1 MATTTLYTSYSQHAN
16 ATITVT
22 TNAELNA
29 ALAQLDTG
37 GGGTILLDGNGGPFT
52 ISGSNIG
59 DANNPI
65 LIKALDPSNLP
76 TVESI
81 DLQNASHI
89 AMTELHVDS
98 SGSAAST
105 GHDIIING
113 SDNIEL
119 VGNTMTSVADGY
131 LSEAGT
137 STRGA
142 DLAYIRGSQDITFS
156 NNYIADYCKGVTFRD
171 VNGFDFSNNEMVGI
185 QFDGLHGTG
194 WQNATISNNYMHDF
208 YGSTQTLNHSDFIQV
223 YSTNATLVTSNVTIS
238 GNILDSGDGAAYQ
251 GIFITSQT
259 FGNSGPSGQYYQDI
273 QIFDNLVHT
282 GKWNGIVVGS
292 TMGAEIYDNSV
303 LLSANSYAQSSP
315 TSSWTQGEPW
325 IKTTNTPDA
334 QVYDNIASKIT
345 VSNGDVS
352 SQNYLISFSDPT
364 STAYFAN
371 HFTNLDGSGDLT
383 LDDMSLLASS
393 SLYGTYGSYYSTVGG
408 TWDAGASQPTA
419 PTGGSTSP
427 TPTPTPTPTPPPTT
441 TPDDTTTIPDDAT
454 TTPDDTTTPP
464 DDTTTTPDDTTT
476 TTPDTTTTDT
486 TTTDADSEDLVEVFN
501 KSVGLL
507 KAKFTQKGNQKNL
520 KDDDQNSWSNDI
532 KFRALIESMQIVDEN
547 AVTAA
552 QNADDDEE
560 NAIEISLIM

>member
-29 ALAQLDTG
+29 ALAQLDTN
-37 GGGTILLDGNGGPFT
+37 GGGTILLDGSGGPYT
-52 ISGSNIG
+52 ISGSNLG

-76 TVESI
+76 MVESI
-81 DLQNASHI
+81 NLQNASHI
-89 AMTELHVDS
+89 SMTELHVDS
-98 SGSAAST
+98 SAST
-105 GHDIIING
+105 SSASHDILIRN

-142 DLAYIRGSQDITFS
+142 DLAFIRGSQDITFS
-156 NNYIADYCKGVTFRD
+156 NNYIADYCKGATFRD

-185 QFDGLHGTG
+185 QFDGLHGVG
-194 WQNATISNNYMHDF
+194 WQDATISNNYMHDF
-208 YGSTQTLNHSDFIQV
+208 YGSTQTLNHSDFIQI

-259 FGNSGPSGQYYQDI
+259 FGDSGPSGQYYQDI

-315 TSSWTQGEPW
+315 TSGWTQGEPW

-352 SQNYLISFSDPT
+352 SQNYLISFSNPA
-364 STAYFAN
+364 SAAYYTN
-371 HFTNLDGSGDLT
+371 HFANLDGSGDLT

-393 SLYGTYGSYYSTVGG
+393 PLYGTYGSYYSTVGG
-408 TWDAGASQPTA
+408 IWDAGASQPTA
-419 PTGGSTSP
+419 PTGGSTTTTTTTSP
-427 TPTPTPTPTPPPTT
+427 TAPTA
-441 TPDDTTTIPDDAT
+441 PDDTTTA
-454 TTPDDTTTPP
+454 PDDT
-464 DDTTTTPDDTTT
+464 TTTTPDDTTT
-476 TTPDTTTTDT
+476 TTTTPDDTTT
-486 TTTDADSEDLVEVFN
+486 ADSEDLVEVFN

-507 KAKFTQKGNQKNL
+507 KAKFTQKGGQKNL
-520 KDDDQNSWSNDI
+520 KDDDQNNWSNDI
-532 KFRALIESMQIVDEN
+532 KFRALIDSMQVVDED
-547 AVTAA
+547 AVIAA
-552 QNADDDEE
+552 ANADEE
-560 NAIEISLIM
+560 DNALELSLII

>member
-37 GGGTILLDGNGGPFT
+37 GGGTILLDGNGGPYN
-52 ISGSNIG
+52 ISGSGIG

-98 SGSAAST
+98 SGSSSPAS
-105 GHDIIING
+105 HDILING
-113 SDNIEL
+113 SNNIEL

-142 DLAYIRGSQDITFS
+142 DLAFIRGSQDITFS
-156 NNYIADYCKGVTFRD
+156 NNYIADYCKGATFRD
-171 VNGFDFSNNEMVGI
+171 VNGFDFSNNEMIGI
-185 QFDGLHGTG
+185 QFDGLHGVG
-194 WQNATISNNYMHDF
+194 WQNATITNNNMHDF
-208 YGSTQTLNHSDFIQV
+208 YGSTQTLNHSDFIQIF
-223 YSTNATLVTSNVTIS
+223 STNATLVTSNVTIS
-238 GNILDSGDGAAYQ
+238 GNILDSGDSAAYQ

-303 LLSANSYAQSSP
+303 LLSANSYAQTGP

-352 SQNYLISFSDPT
+352 NQNYLISFSDP
-364 STAYFAN
+364 SSAAYYSN
-371 HFTNLDGSGDLT
+371 HFNNLDGSGDLT
-383 LDDMSLLASS
+383 LDEMSLLASS
-393 SLYGTYGSYYSTVGG
+393 PLYGTFGSYYSTVGG

-419 PTGGSTSP
+419 PTGGSNT
-427 TPTPTPTPTPPPTT
+427 TTPTPPPTT
-441 TPDDTTTIPDDAT
+441 TPDDTTTPPDDTA

-464 DDTTTTPDDTTT
+464 DDTATTPDDTTT
-476 TTPDTTTTDT
+476 PPDS
-486 TTTDADSEDLVEVFN
+486 TTTDADSEDLVDVFN

-507 KAKFTQKGNQKNL
+507 KAKFNQKGNQKNL

-552 QNADDDEE
+552 QNSDEE
-560 NAIEISLIM
+560 EEEDATEMSLIM

>member
-37 GGGTILLDGNGGPFT
+37 GGGTILLDGNGGPYK
-52 ISGSNIG
+52 ISGYGIG

-65 LIKALDPSNLP
+65 LIKALDPTNLP

-98 SGSAAST
+98 SGSASPT
-105 GHDIIING
+105 SNDITLNG
-113 SDNIEL
+113 SNSIEL

-142 DLAYIRGSQDITFS
+142 DLALIRGSQDITFS
-156 NNYIADYCKGVTFRD
+156 NNYIADYCRGVGVRD
-171 VNGFDFSNNEMVGI
+171 VNGFDFSNNEMVGL
-185 QFDGLHGTG
+185 QFDGLQGMG

-208 YGSTQTLNHSDFIQV
+208 YGSTQTLNHSDFIQIF
-223 YSTNATLVTSNVTIS
+223 SANATLVTSNVTIS
-238 GNILDSGDGAAYQ
+238 GNILDSGDSAAYQ
-251 GIFITSQT
+251 GIFVTSQT
-259 FGNSGPSGQYYQDI
+259 FGNSGPSGQYYQNI

-282 GKWNGIVVGS
+282 GMWNGIVVNS
-292 TMGAEIYDNSV
+292 AMGAEIYDNSV
-303 LLSANSYAQSSP
+303 LFSHNSFGQHDSSSA
-315 TSSWTQGEPW
+315 WRQGEPW

-334 QVYDNIASKIT
+334 QVYDNIASEIT
-345 VSNGDVS
+345 VSNSDVS
-352 SQNYLISFSDPT
+352 SQNYVISFSDPT
-364 STAYFAN
+364 SAAYYTN
-371 HFTNLDGSGDLT
+371 HFNNLGGNGDLT
-383 LDDMSLLASS
+383 LDEMSLLASS
-393 SLYGTYGSYYSTVGG
+393 PLYGTHGSYYSTVGG

-419 PTGGSTSP
+419 PTGGSNT
-427 TPTPTPTPTPPPTT
+427 TTPTPPPTT
-441 TPDDTTTIPDDAT
+441 TPDDTTSPPDDTAT
-454 TTPDDTTTPP
+454 QPDDTATTPDDTTTPP
-464 DDTTTTPDDTTT
+464 D
-476 TTPDTTTTDT
+476 TTTTDT
-486 TTTDADSEDLVEVFN
+486 DSEDLVNVFN

-520 KDDDQNSWSNDI
+520 KDDDQNNWSNDV
-532 KFRALIESMQIVDEN
+532 KFRALIESMQIVDED

-552 QNADDDEE
+552 QNSDENE
-560 NAIEISLIM
+560 EDAIELSVFM